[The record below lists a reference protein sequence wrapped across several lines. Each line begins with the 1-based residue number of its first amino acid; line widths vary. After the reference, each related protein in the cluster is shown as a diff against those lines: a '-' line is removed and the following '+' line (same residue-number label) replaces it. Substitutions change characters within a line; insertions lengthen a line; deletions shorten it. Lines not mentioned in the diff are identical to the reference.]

1 MTTHANPH
9 KSSGIDRREGQ
20 QPGRPAVRAALRA
33 VGVATLAA
41 LIVNVVVWAGL
52 TARGAELVVTRGGS
66 AMQIGALP
74 VVASTVLPML
84 VGGGLLALLA
94 HRTPRAWPV
103 LAWLG
108 VALAV
113 ATLPMSLLA
122 DATTGTRVGL
132 AAMHLV
138 AGAVWW
144 TALTQIGTSRAAA
157 GRW

>member
-1 MTTHANPH
+1 
-9 KSSGIDRREGQ
+9 
-20 QPGRPAVRAALRA
+20 
-33 VGVATLAA
+33 
-41 LIVNVVVWAGL
+41 
-52 TARGAELVVTRGGS
+52 
-66 AMQIGALP
+66 
-74 VVASTVLPML
+74 ML

-113 ATLPMSLLA
+113 ATLPMPLLA
-122 DATTGTRVGL
+122 DATTGTRAGL